1 MEARDAHTIESIH
14 KQNAR
19 ETRSC
24 YRTKQLSNTNY
35 NEVIRKKKMPPV
47 GQRDPPVTIDTPTQR
62 FRRNVNPYPN
72 HFVNVF
78 VSPTTCTGASVPHR
92 DTLTPPNFWQPSH
105 VLNWVSSLND
115 YLPDRSVLS
124 LKSRS
129 SWKLARPW
137 RETAV
142 EQKRYARISAF
153 AADTL

>member
-1 MEARDAHTIESIH
+1 
-14 KQNAR
+14 
-19 ETRSC
+19 
-24 YRTKQLSNTNY
+24 
-35 NEVIRKKKMPPV
+35 MPPV

-72 HFVNVF
+72 HFVNVC
-78 VSPTTCTGASVPHR
+78 VSPATCAGASVPHR
-92 DTLTPPNFWQPSH
+92 DTLPPLNFWRPSH
-105 VLNWVSSLND
+105 VLNWVSSLNH

-142 EQKRYARISAF
+142 EQKRYAHISAF
-153 AADTL
+153 AADKL